1 MLFLLFKINKK
12 LANKKYNFTRRL
24 YFMSQLRNINVKL
37 RSYNSSLLDKATAS
51 FISSVKNVGGN
62 ICGPIP
68 MPRKIEKFTVTRS
81 PHVDKKSMEK
91 FVKIT
96 YTRLVRILGVT
107 PAIIEELS
115 KIEIQAGVGV
125 EISVTN

>member
-1 MLFLLFKINKK
+1 MYIM
-12 LANKKYNFTRRL
+12 A
-24 YFMSQLRNINVKL
+24 QLRNINVKL

-51 FISSVKNVGGN
+51 FVNSVKNVGGT

-68 MPRKIEKFTVTRS
+68 MPRKVEKFTVTRS

-107 PAIIEELS
+107 PALIEELS